1 MKYDLIVIG
10 AGPGGLMAAR
20 TAARDGMKVLLVERK
35 RVVTEVNR
43 ACVQIFYLN
52 KLDANWLTLKLT
64 SKMDAYIEN
73 VSAETFPNRTRFNF
87 LDAGFSLDY
96 SGSLRAYYNWFH
108 LSPSG
113 HHVKR
118 FPVNHVPWGYYVHK
132 EALLRELLDDVA
144 AAGVDI
150 MTGTTAQ
157 SAANVTAG
165 VEVRVTGKAGE
176 QTLTGRA
183 LIAADGLNSTIV
195 ESLGLN
201 RDRPPRT
208 TRPRQILFYIMEGVE
223 CPYHDTSWMMWDIP
237 SLRADNVYMG
247 LGPNNCNILG
257 AGSSSPEVPPA
268 AILEGI
274 MKWPTYAPWFAKARV
289 VGKMGTSLVSRP
301 ALQQVVAGNVMMVG
315 DAGASVEGWMQ
326 GAIACG
332 YKAVKALQREWHGQS
347 GFREY
352 TDWWAGAFAFNQAEH
367 IKRSTDTIRGGQT
380 SIAALISRFNDQ
392 DMDDIYQM
400 FEGQIGNAALIA
412 AANLDQVKRE
422 RPDLYAKMVIPG
434 EGKPT

>member
-1 MKYDLIVIG
+1 MKYDLIVVG

-52 KLDANWLTLKLT
+52 KLDANWLTMQLT
-64 SKMDAYIEN
+64 SKMDAYIEQ

-96 SGSLRAYYNWFH
+96 AGSLRAYYNWFH

-113 HHVKR
+113 HRVMR
-118 FPVNHVPWGYYVHK
+118 YPVNNVPWGYYVHK
-132 EALLRELLDDVA
+132 EALLGELLDDVA
-144 AAGVDI
+144 GAGVEI
-150 MTGTTAQ
+150 MTETIVQ
-157 SAANVTAG
+157 SAANVDG
-165 VEVRVTGKAGE
+165 VVEVRVTGQAGA
-176 QTLTGRA
+176 QTLRGRA
-183 LIAADGLNSTIV
+183 AVAADGLNSTVV

-201 RDRPPRT
+201 RDRPIRNA
-208 TRPRQILFYIMEGVE
+208 RPRAILFYILEGVE

-247 LGPNNCNILG
+247 LGPNNCNLLG
-257 AGSSSPEVPPA
+257 AGSSSPERPPS
-268 AILEGI
+268 AILEDI
-274 MKWPTYAPWFAKARV
+274 MRHPTYAHWFAKARV

-301 ALQQVVAGNVMMVG
+301 ALPQVVEGNVLMVG
-315 DAGASVEGWMQ
+315 DAGASVECWMQ
-326 GAIACG
+326 GAIAGG
-332 YKAVKALQREWHGQS
+332 YQAVKALQKEWDGKA

-352 TDWWAGAFAFNQAEH
+352 NDWWTGAFAFNQAAH

-380 SIAALISRFNDQ
+380 SIAALISGFNDR
-392 DMDDIYQM
+392 DMDAIYQL
-400 FEGQIGNAALIA
+400 FEGQIGNAALLA
-412 AANLDQVKRE
+412 AANLEQVERE
-422 RPDLYAKMVIPG
+422 RPDLYAKMLIPG
-434 EGKPT
+434 KEN